1 MNHKTLLPI
10 VVLISGNGTNLQA
23 IIDTIQNGLSVEIRA
38 VVSNKANAYGLQR
51 AKQANIPTHL
61 ISHKNFPSCIVFE
74 KVLQETIY
82 YYYPQLIVLAGFMRT
97 LGPEFISH
105 YRGRI
110 INIHPSLLPKYP
122 GLHTHE
128 RALIAKD
135 REHGVSIHYVTEDL
149 DTGPLICQARLLIT
163 PKDTPETLKGRI
175 HALEHVVY
183 PEVLSW
189 FADRRVVLDNHH
201 IFLDGKLL
209 PKAGKQFR

>member
-1 MNHKTLLPI
+1 MNHKILLPI
-10 VVLISGNGTNLQA
+10 VVLISGNGTNLQS
-23 IIDTIQNGLSVEIRA
+23 IIDTIRNGLSVEIRA
-38 VVSNKANAYGLQR
+38 VISNKANAYGLKR

-61 ISHKNFPSCIVFE
+61 ISHRSFPSRIAFE

-82 YYYPQLIVLAGFMRT
+82 HYYPQLIVLAGFMRK

-128 RALIAKD
+128 RILITKD

-149 DTGPLICQARLLIT
+149 DTGPLICQARLLVT
-163 PKDTPETLKGRI
+163 PGDTPEILKERI

-201 IFLDGKLL
+201 IFLDGELL